1 MTDTVFEFQ
10 FNNARGKRLSL
21 RIEPWGD
28 VAKIEAGQS
37 LRMRVQSPLSDDP
50 SRCLMVRVE
59 SDDNASVWGWSGSSI
74 TVLTP

>member
-37 LRMRVQSPLSDDP
+37 LRMRVQGPLSDDP